1 MMELVME
8 ELITGTEYL
17 LREAQHI
24 ATRVLGDPSESA
36 ILDVFRQ
43 LCAELAEVPDNPHK
57 TPVLLS

>member
-1 MMELVME
+1 ME

-24 ATRVLGDPSESA
+24 ATHVLNAPSESA

-43 LCAELAEVPDNPHK
+43 LCAELAEIPDNPHDA
-57 TPVLLS
+57 PVMLS